1 MEITYYFPGKY
12 IKLLKI
18 KINKK
23 LIKIWHSHTQ
33 NKNNKKNQ
41 MIIYSIYSSIYI
53 IKTSNL
59 IYEYYSV

>member
-41 MIIYSIYSSIYI
+41 MILYI
-53 IKTSNL
+53 LFIL
-59 IYEYYSV
+59 QFI